1 MRKEYFLVAVIMLEF
16 VISVYIF
23 YAILGAPNDKYGL
36 EFIYKGGPLVI
47 VLIALLMMDITFIV
61 ERGLSLM
68 KARGRG
74 ALANFLHTVQ
84 HNLMDGKVDTAL
96 EACNKQR
103 GSLANI
109 IRAGLERYKFVNAR
123 ANGDQEKVARETQ
136 RAIDQATML
145 EVPLLEKNLVALS
158 TIASIATMVGLLGTT
173 IGMIRAFRAL
183 AHAGAPDAVQLS
195 IGISEALI
203 NTAGGLAAAIVGIVF
218 YNYFVTKVDK
228 FTYMIDEASYSVTEI
243 LTGQVHEFNG
253 FTNAKTEVGVN

>member
-1 MRKEYFLVAVIMLEF
+1 MRREIFLVIVVLIEF
-16 VISVYIF
+16 VIAAYVFFAIF
-23 YAILGAPNDKYGL
+23 GAPNERYGL

-47 VLIALLMMDITFIV
+47 VLMALLMMDITFIV
-61 ERGLSLM
+61 ERWLSLM

-74 ALANFLHTVQ
+74 ALANFLHGVQ
-84 HNLMDGKVDTAL
+84 RDLMDGKVETAL
-96 EACNKQR
+96 EACDQQR

-109 IRAGLERYKFVNAR
+109 IRAGLERYKIVNQR
-123 ANGDQEKVARETQ
+123 TNGDQEKVASETQ

-218 YNYFVTKVDK
+218 YNYFVTKVDN
-228 FTYMIDEASYSVTEI
+228 FTYMIDEASYTVVEI
-243 LTGQVHEFNG
+243 LTGK
-253 FTNAKTEVGVN
+253 NAETTAG